1 MNPNLLYDVAAQ
13 YHSER
18 LASAERRRLIRS
30 LRPPT
35 RSSLLH
41 RLLGV
46 GRKVGVQHP
55 HHLREDGVTTATNS
69 RWTSAAS

>member
-18 LASAERRRLIRS
+18 LASAERRRLARS

-35 RSSLLH
+35 RPSLLH
-41 RLLGV
+41 RLLAV
-46 GRKVGVQHP
+46 GRTFGVQKP
-55 HHLREDGVTTATNS
+55 QRLRRDGATTSNS
-69 RWTSAAS
+69 PWTSAAS